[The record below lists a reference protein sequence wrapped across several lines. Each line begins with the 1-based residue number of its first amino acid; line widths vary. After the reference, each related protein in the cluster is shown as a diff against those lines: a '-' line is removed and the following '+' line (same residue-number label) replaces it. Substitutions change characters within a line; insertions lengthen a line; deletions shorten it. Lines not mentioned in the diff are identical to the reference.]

1 MSKFKNIG
9 IVVDQENGHVAYL
22 RTDKSESDACIQ
34 ILEWLAK
41 LSIEQNLKSSDVN
54 VEFTSYDP
62 NTDKWT
68 LTLDISRVQ
77 FDLEDFRE
85 SEQKEQE

>member
-9 IVVDQENGHVAYL
+9 IVVNEDNGHIAYL
-22 RTDKSESDACIQ
+22 RTDKPERDACIQ
-34 ILEWLAK
+34 VIEWLAK
-41 LSIEQNLKSSDVN
+41 LSIEQNLKSSDIN
-54 VEFTSYDP
+54 VSFSSYDP

-68 LTLDISRVQ
+68 LTLDISHVQ

-85 SEQKEQE
+85 SEQE